1 MDSISPLPRRTALA
15 GALGGAAAFLALRA
29 CAARAGAGPLFV
41 VCRVH
46 PVDGAGVAL
55 VDQDGLGL
63 PGPSLPA
70 RGHGVCLRPG
80 SAEAVVFARRP
91 GTFAAVF
98 EPRSGLVIRRFD
110 TPANRHFYGHGVFDA
125 TGRFLFATENDI
137 TRGQG
142 VLGIYDAADGYHRV
156 GELPAFAIG
165 PHDIALL
172 PDGRTLAVANGG
184 ILTLPET
191 GRAMLNI
198 DSMQP
203 SLNLIEAATG
213 RLLDEQRLAPELHQL
228 SIRHLAHAPG
238 GLIAAGMQWE
248 GPPAQPVPLVAVAR
262 GAGLEPLPAPA
273 EMLATMA
280 AYIGSVAFDRTGA
293 VIGASC
299 PRGSRIA
306 FWRAADG
313 AFLRTIE
320 LADASAIGPAPT
332 AGRFLIASGLGLVLE
347 LDPLTG
353 ATAPL
358 GERAPVAY
366 DNHLTVL

>member
-1 MDSISPLPRRTALA
+1 MDIGPLLPRRAALT

-29 CAARAGAGPLFV
+29 CAVRASAGPLFL

-46 PVDGAGVAL
+46 PVAGAGVAL
-55 VDQDGLGL
+55 VEEDGRGL
-63 PGPSLPA
+63 PGPSLPG

-80 SAEAVVFARRP
+80 SEEAVVFARRP

-98 EPRSGLVIRRFD
+98 EPRSGLVHRRFD
-110 TPANRHFYGHGVFDA
+110 TPADRHFYGHGVFEPS
-125 TGRFLFATENDI
+125 GRILFATENDI

-142 VLGIYDAADGYHRV
+142 VLGLYDAADGYRRV
-156 GELPAFAIG
+156 GEVDAAGIG

-191 GRAMLNI
+191 GRAMLNV

-203 SLNLIEAATG
+203 SLNLIEAASG
-213 RLLDEQRLAPELHQL
+213 RLVEAQRLAPELHQL
-228 SIRHLAHAPG
+228 SIRHLAQAPD

-248 GPPAQPVPLVAVAR
+248 GPAGRPVPLMAVSR
-262 GAGLEPLPAPA
+262 GAGLVPLQAPDDV
-273 EMLATMA
+273 LATMA

-299 PRGSRIA
+299 PRGGRIA

-313 AFLRTIE
+313 AFLRTVE
-320 LADASAIGPAPT
+320 LADACAIGPAPT
-332 AGRFLIASGLGLVLE
+332 AGRFLVATGLGLVLE

-353 ATAPL
+353 AATPL